1 MKMLKQLVATFKVV
15 RANDPSMVPTMVG
28 AVAIAIIVFI
38 LLGVFVGPLWLWIPL
53 GILTALLV
61 ASIVLGRKTQAYSLA
76 AIEGQPGAAAAVLQ
90 NMRGAWEVTPAVA
103 FNRRED
109 MIHLVVGRP
118 GVVLVAEGS
127 SPARLRQLLAK
138 ERRRF
143 ERAAGEVPVQEVMV
157 GAGGGDDEVELSRLA
172 LHMTR
177 LPRAIKAKE
186 VGPLHRKLSALKASA
201 PPMPKGP
208 QMRRAPKKYR

>member
-1 MKMLKQLVATFKVV
+1 MNQIRQLVATFNVV
-15 RANDPSMVPTMVG
+15 RKLDTSLVPTML
-28 AVAIAIIVFI
+28 AAS
-38 LLGVFVGPLWLWIPL
+38 LLPLLAFLALGFVVGPLWLWIPV
-53 GILTALLV
+53 GILGALLGAAV
-61 ASIVLGRKTQAYSLA
+61 VLGRKAQAASMA
-76 AIEGQPGAAAAVLQ
+76 QIEGQPGAAAAVLQ

-109 MIHLVVGRP
+109 LVHLVVGAP

-127 SPARLRQLLAK
+127 SPPRLQQLLAK

-143 ERAAGEVPVQEVMV
+143 ERAAGEIPVTEVV
-157 GAGGGDDEVELSRLA
+157 VGGGEGHVPLTRLA
-172 LHMTR
+172 VHLAR
-177 LPRAIKAKE
+177 LPRVMKAKQ
-186 VGPLHRKLSALKASA
+186 VGPLNRKLSALKASA